1 MKTIIKNTLCFGLV
15 LTLLAQ
21 PATAYAKHRPST
33 GEKIAA
39 AVITTAAAVAIGS
52 AIYEEP
58 VFYAQPIVT
67 VPVYKQPVH
76 YYYPPKH
83 VRPVIIHRPVHRRP
97 PPPRWHEP
105 PPKRH
110 GRKHEKHR
118 RRR

>member
-58 VFYAQPIVT
+58 VYAQPIVT

-76 YYYPPKH
+76 YYYPPKP

-97 PPPRWHEP
+97 PPPP
-105 PPKRH
+105 PRRH